1 MLHGGHDRLD
11 ITIHRHRTV
20 MTRCF
25 QMISND
31 NSCIIRMGI
40 HENESCVFF
49 LKQGDPFIES
59 CIVRII
65 RCGFQMRGREEI
77 HSDNES
83 KQSLR
88 YIDRMSIVSS
98 IFVLK
103 PIIDLL
109 HADVLQYA
117 DQLRVLKARVEELEK
132 DNAMLCAAMTKS
144 IKIEPKVPKAEPKVL
159 EKEVVIV
166 EQKPKQKRKPVI
178 GPTVV
183 EIKDDDYA
191 KQAETFEPVNV
202 VVYPSV
208 APSVQPS
215 TDEKVVVLQDDKTRK
230 DYQKE
235 YQRKY
240 RQQKKEKSK

>member
-1 MLHGGHDRLD
+1 
-11 ITIHRHRTV
+11 
-20 MTRCF
+20 
-25 QMISND
+25 
-31 NSCIIRMGI
+31 
-40 HENESCVFF
+40 
-49 LKQGDPFIES
+49 
-59 CIVRII
+59 
-65 RCGFQMRGREEI
+65 
-77 HSDNES
+77 
-83 KQSLR
+83 
-88 YIDRMSIVSS
+88 MSITSS

-117 DQLRVLKARVEELEK
+117 DQLRVLKMRVEELEK
-132 DNAMLCAAMTKS
+132 DNAMLREAMTKTV
-144 IKIEPKVPKAEPKVL
+144 KVEPKVPKAV

-166 EQKPKQKRKPVI
+166 EPKPEQKQKRKPVI
-178 GPTVV
+178 GTAVV

-208 APSVQPS
+208 APLAPSIQPS
-215 TDEKVVVLQDDKTRK
+215 IDEKVVVLQDEKTRK

-240 RQQKKEKSK
+240 RQQKKEKVNKN

>member
-1 MLHGGHDRLD
+1 
-11 ITIHRHRTV
+11 

-31 NSCIIRMGI
+31 NRCIIRMGI
-40 HENESCVFF
+40 HENESCLFF

-59 CIVRII
+59 CIIGII

-132 DNAMLCAAMTKS
+132 DNAILRAAMTKS
-144 IKIEPKVPKAEPKVL
+144 IKVEPKAVQKAEQ
-159 EKEVVIV
+159 KEVVIV
-166 EQKPKQKRKPVI
+166 EQKPEQKQKPKRKPVI
-178 GPTVV
+178 GTAVV

-215 TDEKVVVLQDDKTRK
+215 TDEKVVVLQDEKTRK

-240 RQQKKEKSK
+240 RQQKKEKVNKN

>member
-1 MLHGGHDRLD
+1 
-11 ITIHRHRTV
+11 
-20 MTRCF
+20 
-25 QMISND
+25 
-31 NSCIIRMGI
+31 MGI
-40 HENESCVFF
+40 HENESCLFF
-49 LKQGDPFIES
+49 LEQGDPFIES
-59 CIVRII
+59 CIIRII

-132 DNAMLCAAMTKS
+132 DNAMLRAAMTKTV
-144 IKIEPKVPKAEPKVL
+144 KVEPKAVQKAEQ
-159 EKEVVIV
+159 KEVVIV
-166 EQKPKQKRKPVI
+166 EQKTEKKQKRKPVI
-178 GPTVV
+178 GTAVV

-208 APSVQPS
+208 APSVAPLAPSVQPS
-215 TDEKVVVLQDDKTRK
+215 TDEKVVVLQDEKTRK

-240 RQQKKEKSK
+240 RQQKKEKVNKN

>member
-1 MLHGGHDRLD
+1 
-11 ITIHRHRTV
+11 
-20 MTRCF
+20 
-25 QMISND
+25 
-31 NSCIIRMGI
+31 
-40 HENESCVFF
+40 
-49 LKQGDPFIES
+49 
-59 CIVRII
+59 
-65 RCGFQMRGREEI
+65 
-77 HSDNES
+77 
-83 KQSLR
+83 
-88 YIDRMSIVSS
+88 MSIVSS

-132 DNAMLCAAMTKS
+132 DNAVLRAAMTKT
-144 IKIEPKVPKAEPKVL
+144 IKVEPKAVQKAEQ
-159 EKEVVIV
+159 KEVVIV

>member
-1 MLHGGHDRLD
+1 
-11 ITIHRHRTV
+11 
-20 MTRCF
+20 
-25 QMISND
+25 
-31 NSCIIRMGI
+31 MGI
-40 HENESCVFF
+40 YENESCLFF
-49 LKQGDPFIES
+49 LEQGDPFIES
-59 CIVRII
+59 CIIGIV

-117 DQLRVLKARVEELEK
+117 DQLRVLKVRVEELEK
-132 DNAMLCAAMTKS
+132 DNAMLRAAMTKS
-144 IKIEPKVPKAEPKVL
+144 IKIEPKAVQKAEQ
-159 EKEVVIV
+159 KEVVIV

-208 APSVQPS
+208 APSVQPKAPSVQPS
-215 TDEKVVVLQDDKTRK
+215 TDEKVVVLQDEKTRK

>member
-1 MLHGGHDRLD
+1 M
-11 ITIHRHRTV
+11 
-20 MTRCF
+20 
-25 QMISND
+25 S
-31 NSCIIRMGI
+31 I
-40 HENESCVFF
+40 HENESCLFF
-49 LKQGDPFIES
+49 WKQGDPFVEP
-59 CIVRII
+59 CIIGIV

-88 YIDRMSIVSS
+88 YIDRMSISSS

-132 DNAMLCAAMTKS
+132 DNAMLRATMTKT
-144 IKIEPKVPKAEPKVL
+144 IKVEPKVPKAEPKAEPKAV

-166 EQKPKQKRKPVI
+166 EPKPEQKQKRKPVI
-178 GPTVV
+178 GTTVV

-208 APSVQPS
+208 APLAPSIQPS
-215 TDEKVVVLQDDKTRK
+215 IDEKVVVLQDEKTRK

-240 RQQKKEKSK
+240 RQQKKEKVNKN

>member
-1 MLHGGHDRLD
+1 
-11 ITIHRHRTV
+11 
-20 MTRCF
+20 
-25 QMISND
+25 
-31 NSCIIRMGI
+31 
-40 HENESCVFF
+40 
-49 LKQGDPFIES
+49 
-59 CIVRII
+59 
-65 RCGFQMRGREEI
+65 MRGREEI

-117 DQLRVLKARVEELEK
+117 DQLRVLKVRVEELEK
-132 DNAMLCAAMTKS
+132 DNAMLRAAMTKS

-215 TDEKVVVLQDDKTRK
+215 TDEKVVVLQDEKTRK